1 MANAKLSAADK
12 ATLRRIMK
20 KVRQIR
26 IAQLKKAK
34 RIVKAG
40 S

>member
-1 MANAKLSAADK
+1 MARTTLSAQDK

-26 IAQLKKAK
+26 LAKLKKAK
-34 RIVKAG
+34 RQK
-40 S
+40 